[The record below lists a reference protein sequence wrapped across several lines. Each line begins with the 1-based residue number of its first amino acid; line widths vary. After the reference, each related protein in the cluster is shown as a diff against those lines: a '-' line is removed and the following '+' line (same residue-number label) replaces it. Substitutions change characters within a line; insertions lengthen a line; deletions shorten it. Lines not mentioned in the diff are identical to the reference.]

1 MITVKNNFKVSY
13 KVNNFG
19 PYRVIGEIELIA
31 TCCLVKVEY
40 ELYFNHFNNKFFMV
54 KQYSSG
60 KYHIDFF
67 MYSENE
73 LSLDYLYEIVNIEE
87 VCRHDKNNIDSGL
100 LFFNAL
106 DNKFLF
112 VNNNG
117 YSIELSKV

>member
-1 MITVKNNFKVSY
+1 MDIVENNSKVNY

-19 PYRVIGEIELIA
+19 PYRIIGVIELIA

-67 MYSENE
+67 MYSQNK
-73 LSLDYLYEIVNIEE
+73 LSLDYLYEIEKLEE
-87 VCRHDKNNIDSGL
+87 VCRIDENNIDNGL
-100 LFFNAL
+100 LFFNGL

-117 YSIELSKV
+117 YSIELRKV

>member
-1 MITVKNNFKVSY
+1 MTIVKNNPKLNY

-19 PYRVIGEIELIA
+19 TYRIIGVIELIA

-73 LSLDYLYEIVNIEE
+73 LSLDYLYEIEKLEE
-87 VCRHDKNNIDSGL
+87 VCRINENNIDNGL
-100 LFFNAL
+100 LFFNRL

-112 VNNNG
+112 VNSNG
-117 YSIELSKV
+117 YSIELRKV